1 MTLVGVLKV
10 MTIFAVGMVFA
21 QLNIANYET
30 RKNVGEFLV
39 LMGALGMVKKMISRS
54 LHPDCIP

>member
-1 MTLVGVLKV
+1 MTCFEVLKI
-10 MTIFAVGMVFA
+10 MTILAISIVFA

-39 LMGALGMVKKMISRS
+39 LMGAVGMVKMISRS
-54 LHPDCIP
+54 SHLDCIP